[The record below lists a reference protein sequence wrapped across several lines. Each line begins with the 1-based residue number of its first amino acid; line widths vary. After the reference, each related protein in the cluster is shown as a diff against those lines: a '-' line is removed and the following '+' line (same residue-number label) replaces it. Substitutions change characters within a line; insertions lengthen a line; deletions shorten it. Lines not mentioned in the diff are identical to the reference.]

1 MRVLRLLIV
10 LALAPG
16 LAAAA
21 QAADITA
28 TSRIDAVTV
37 YPSGAEIVR
46 LVNVKLGAGDSVIL
60 LTDLPARALANSIRV
75 EGTAAGKFEIASVDS
90 RRVFVPHTNEA
101 VAASARKRLEDAIEK
116 LKDEEN
122 TLQAAVQAAEA
133 QKALIGNLA
142 QLPSHPAPAG
152 AAPPAQPDW
161 SALFATIGDR
171 FAEAQ
176 RLILAT
182 QVKIREIERKIKD
195 LQGELA
201 ASAPA
206 QEERTEL
213 KVFVAA
219 AAPLDAELRV
229 RYQIGGASWAPFYD
243 ARLTT
248 GTKTEAPKL
257 HLVRRASIQQRTGEA
272 WENVILGLSTARPG
286 AGTAAPELNPL
297 LIDYESETPPPRPT
311 ARAMAREVSPVA
323 PPGGHEGDA
332 AVRRGA
338 ATLQAAEEQRA
349 AVELQAFQAI
359 YNVSGRVSVPATGE
373 AKRVQ
378 IDDMVLDPALM
389 LRTVPKSNPKAFLYV
404 KMTTARGTPI
414 LPGQVAL
421 FRDATFVGNG
431 QLPLLSPGEEYE
443 LGFGVDDAVRVRY
456 ALLEEKRS
464 ESGLITSSKTETRSY
479 RISVKNLHERA
490 VPVAVIDQI
499 PVSQNADIKVELV
512 AKTQPTKRDPDDK
525 RGLLVWELKLDPDE
539 EKTIEFGSTVTWPAA
554 KKITYGN

>member
-10 LALAPG
+10 PVLGMAVG
-16 LAAAA
+16 AAA
-21 QAADITA
+21 QAADINA

-46 LVNVKLGAGDSVIL
+46 VVNVKLGAGDNVVL
-60 LTDLPARALANSIRV
+60 LTDLPARATANSIRV
-75 EGTAAGKFEIASVDS
+75 EGKAASKFAIASVDS
-90 RRVFVPHTNEA
+90 RRVFVPHTNET
-101 VAASARKRLEDAIEK
+101 VAASERKRLEDAIEK

-122 TLQAAVQAAEA
+122 TLQATVQAAEA

-142 QLPSHPAPAG
+142 QLPNHPAPAG
-152 AAPPAQPDW
+152 GSPPAQPDW
-161 SALFATIGDR
+161 SALFATIGER

-176 RLILAT
+176 KLVLAT

-213 KVFVAA
+213 KIFANA
-219 AAPLDAELRV
+219 AAPLDAELLV
-229 RYQIGGASWAPFYD
+229 RYQIGGASWVPFYD
-243 ARLTT
+243 ARLAT
-248 GTKTEAPKL
+248 GTRTEPPKL
-257 HLVRRASIQQRTGEA
+257 HLVRRASIQQRTGEV
-272 WENVILGLSTARPG
+272 WENVALALSTARPG
-286 AGTAAPELNPL
+286 AGTAAPELPPV
-297 LIDYESETPPPRPT
+297 LIDYEAESPPRP
-311 ARAMAREVSPVA
+311 APRAMAREVSPA
-323 PPGGHEGDA
+323 AQSGGQEAEAGL
-332 AVRRGA
+332 RGGTP
-338 ATLQAAEEQRA
+338 TLHAAEEKRA
-349 AVELQAFQAI
+349 AVELQAFQAV
-359 YNVSGRVSVPATGE
+359 YNVSGRVSVPTTGE

-378 IDDMVLDPALM
+378 IDDMVVDPVLM
-389 LRTVPKSNPKAFLYV
+389 LRTVPKINPKAFLYV

-431 QLPLLSPGEEYE
+431 RLPLLSPGEEHE

-464 ESGLITSSKTETRSY
+464 ESGIITSSKTEARSY

-490 VPVAVIDQI
+490 VPVTVIDQI
-499 PVSQNADIKVELV
+499 PQSQNADIKVELV
-512 AKTQPTKRDPDDK
+512 AKTQPTKRDLDDK
-525 RGLLVWELKLDPDE
+525 RGILAWELKLDPDE
-539 EKTIEFGSTVTWPAA
+539 EKSIEFGSTVTWPAA

>member
-1 MRVLRLLIV
+1 MRLLRLLIV
-10 LALAPG
+10 LALAPV

-21 QAADITA
+21 RAADINA

-60 LTDLPARALANSIRV
+60 LTDLPARAIANSIRV
-75 EGTAAGKFEIASVDS
+75 EGTASGKLDIASVDS

-101 VAASARKRLEDAIEK
+101 VAASERKRLEDAIEK

-122 TLQAAVQAAEA
+122 MLQAAVQAAEA

-142 QLPSHPAPAG
+142 QLPNHPAPAG
-152 AAPPAQPDW
+152 AAAPAQPDW
-161 SALFATIGDR
+161 GALFATIGDR

-176 RLILAT
+176 RAMLAT
-182 QVKIREIERKIKD
+182 QVKIREIERKIRD

-219 AAPLDAELRV
+219 AAQLDAELRV
-229 RYQIGGASWAPFYD
+229 RYQIAGASWVPFYD
-243 ARLTT
+243 ARLRT
-248 GTKTEAPKL
+248 GTRTEAPKL

-272 WENVILGLSTARPG
+272 WENVTLGLSTARPG

-297 LIDYESETPPPRPT
+297 LIDYESETPPPRPA

-323 PPGGHEGDA
+323 PPGGHEGEA

-338 ATLQAAEEQRA
+338 ATLQATEEQRA

-479 RISVKNLHERA
+479 RVSVKNLHERA
-490 VPVAVIDQI
+490 VPVTIIDQI

-525 RGLLVWELKLDPDE
+525 RGLLAWELKLDPDE